1 MVRPGKFWR
10 NVWIFLANDLVLKL
24 VFRTGSNIPTKIIC
38 CLGGKMTIL
47 AIGIAF
53 LVAICF
59 FFMRRKSATANPG
72 TLGLNGANSRK
83 KPAKKAVAAR
93 NPWRATSITHDEN
106 ACEAVKTIA
115 GKRFLDAERNIPK
128 LPLPACDSDRCNC
141 TYARYEDRR
150 DSSEDRR
157 TPNAL
162 QAQLYDR
169 VGQENRRARKRG
181 RRKTD
186 WT

>member
-1 MVRPGKFWR
+1 
-10 NVWIFLANDLVLKL
+10 
-24 VFRTGSNIPTKIIC
+24 
-38 CLGGKMTIL
+38 MTIL
-47 AIGIAF
+47 AIGIVF

-59 FFMRRKSATANPG
+59 FVVKRKSATANLG
-72 TLGLNGANSRK
+72 TLGFNGVNALQ
-83 KPAKKAVAAR
+83 KPAKKAVAPR

-106 ACEAVKTIA
+106 ACEAVKAIA

-128 LPLPACDSDRCNC
+128 LPLPACDADRCNC
-141 TYARYEDRR
+141 MYARHEDRR

-169 VGQENRRARKRG
+169 TGQENRRARKRG